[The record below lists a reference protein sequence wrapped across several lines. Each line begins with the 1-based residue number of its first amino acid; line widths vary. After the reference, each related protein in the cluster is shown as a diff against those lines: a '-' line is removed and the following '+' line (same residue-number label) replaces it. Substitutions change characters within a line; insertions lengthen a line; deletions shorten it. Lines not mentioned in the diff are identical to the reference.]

1 MAISFCNVH
10 TDQNQKEETQ
20 HGSLFFPVACYEDD
34 MEAIDVPVHWHDEF
48 EYNLAVK
55 GTIQLRVGTKA
66 IALPPGASILVNAG
80 VLHAVER
87 APQGPSVLRS
97 LVIHPDLIAGSPQSC
112 YWQELVLPFYGSHD
126 LPFLLMD
133 GNEAWHTAI
142 AQLMMHAWDA
152 ITQESEA
159 YAIEARYAL
168 SKALRIL
175 CQNLPS
181 SPAPAP
187 RDTQML
193 ERMKLLLQYIEQHY
207 TETISNQTLMNLSAC
222 SESVLLRSFKKT
234 VGTSPMNYLKNYRI
248 QRAASLLVSTD
259 MTSSKIA
266 IATGFHDISYFTKIF
281 HRTTGLTPQCFRL
294 AHRPHRQQ

>member
-1 MAISFCNVH
+1 MAISLCNVH
-10 TDQNQKEETQ
+10 TDQNKKEETQ
-20 HGSLFFPVACYEDD
+20 HGNLLFPVACYEDD
-34 MEAIDVPVHWHDEF
+34 MGGTNVPIHWHDEF
-48 EYNLAVK
+48 EYILAVK
-55 GTIQLRVGTKA
+55 GTIQLRVGTEDLS
-66 IALPPGASILVNAG
+66 LPPGASILINAG

-97 LVIHPDLIAGSPQSC
+97 LVVHPDLIADSPQSC
-112 YWQELVLPFYGSHD
+112 YWQELILPFYGRHD
-126 LPFLLMD
+126 LSFLLMD
-133 GNEAWHTAI
+133 GSKTWHTAI

-168 SKALRIL
+168 SKALHIL

-181 SPAPAP
+181 APSPAP
-187 RDTQML
+187 RDAQLL

-207 TETISNQTLMNLSAC
+207 AETISNQTLMNLSAC

-248 QRAASLLVSTD
+248 QRASSLLVSTD
-259 MTSSKIA
+259 MTSSEIA

-281 HRTTGLTPQCFRL
+281 HRTTGMAPQHFRS
-294 AHRPHRQQ
+294 ANRKK